1 MSFAA
6 SLQQCVPTGV
16 LGASDYQLLVVDDV
30 PDGALATGVLAGVL
44 GVSVVLDEV
53 EPLAEL
59 PPLAGSLVLAVVVA
73 TGAADDAEDLVR
85 LSVL

>member
-1 MSFAA
+1 M
-6 SLQQCVPTGV
+6 PTGV

>member
-1 MSFAA
+1 
-6 SLQQCVPTGV
+6 VPTGV